1 MPDDQDHIGP
11 IYLYIIIIFI
21 IYYYFIIFKCLNIF
35 HLNQIFSAEERGCE
49 RAAGDVADLQA
60 HEAGQAHHP
69 LQGANTPA
77 QVPTRHLRVSL
88 SYILHVTC
96 YILHLVTLATMH
108 VSTTISL

>member
-1 MPDDQDHIGP
+1 MQHNSG
-11 IYLYIIIIFI
+11 
-21 IYYYFIIFKCLNIF
+21 IFKYLNIF

-60 HEAGQAHHP
+60 HEAGQAHHS

-88 SYILHVTC
+88 SYILHLTC
-96 YILHLVTLATMH
+96 YILHLVTLATMFRPP
-108 VSTTISL
+108 SPYRKC

>member
-1 MPDDQDHIGP
+1 MQHNSG
-11 IYLYIIIIFI
+11 
-21 IYYYFIIFKCLNIF
+21 IFKCLNIF

-88 SYILHVTC
+88 SYILHLTC
-96 YILHLVTLATMH
+96 YMLHLTCYMSDN
-108 VSTTISL
+108 VSTIISLQKLPTFASFLLPIY

>member
-1 MPDDQDHIGP
+1 MQHNSG
-11 IYLYIIIIFI
+11 
-21 IYYYFIIFKCLNIF
+21 IFKCLNIF

-96 YILHLVTLATMH
+96 YMLHVTSYMSDN
-108 VSTTISL
+108 VSTFDHHLHIEIANSCLLPFY